1 MTKSL
6 RLAWIPRLLYNDE
19 EWSEVFKTI
28 PNHCFDSYGGLNF
41 LLRCNHDLKFL
52 EQTGMPQF
60 YKTMLQFFFYELK
73 SSYTKLTLGKIQF
86 YLTTKIFLLIVRLS
100 STNRGSRKEFSEF
113 TTSSRRVVLF
123 FSHSEFTKRY
133 NLNCSFLQYLQV
145 VSAIPKRSLEKAKQN
160 LNPKFTFSQDNTF
173 FQLSSIIKGI
183 F

>member
-1 MTKSL
+1 MPLRAVFQLLIHLFFSSFGKKGKTRLSVNQFTKNNDKGGLRVPNVNVMTKSL

-73 SSYTKLTLGKIQF
+73 SSYTKLTLGKI
-86 YLTTKIFLLIVRLS
+86 
-100 STNRGSRKEFSEF
+100 
-113 TTSSRRVVLF
+113 
-123 FSHSEFTKRY
+123 
-133 NLNCSFLQYLQV
+133 
-145 VSAIPKRSLEKAKQN
+145 
-160 LNPKFTFSQDNTF
+160 
-173 FQLSSIIKGI
+173 
-183 F
+183 